1 MDSIS
6 LSSDKENASEMN
18 YAHQQQETGGVKI
31 IRIGNDDEQSYY
43 SKVKAEL
50 IKRLRKYCC
59 ERYPKES
66 WDEEK
71 IFKTIGM
78 SCDEFMKYLETTMGD
93 DMDWVLFLLG
103 KYDSQSFISFMIYDC
118 LVLIMNCTNNC
129 IIYRYTSY

>member
-6 LSSDKENASEMN
+6 SSSDKENASKMN

-31 IRIGNDDEQSYY
+31 RIGNDDERFH
-43 SKVKAEL
+43 SKVRAVL
-50 IKRLRKYCC
+50 TNRLRNYFR
-59 ERYPKES
+59 ERYPNES

-93 DMDWVLFLLG
+93 DMDWVLFLVG
-103 KYDSQSFISFMIYDC
+103 KYDHNLSSRFMIFDH
-118 LVLIMNCTNNC
+118 LVLIMNCTINC
-129 IIYRYTSY
+129 IIYR

>member
-1 MDSIS
+1 MDNIS
-6 LSSDKENASEMN
+6 SSSDKENASEMN
-18 YAHQQQETGGVKI
+18 YAHQQQEIGGVKI
-31 IRIGNDDEQSYY
+31 SIGNDDKQFH
-43 SKVKAEL
+43 SKVKAVL
-50 IKRLRKYCC
+50 ISRLRQYLR

-103 KYDSQSFISFMIYDC
+103 KYDSQSFISFHDIR
-118 LVLIMNCTNNC
+118 LSHANNELYKQLYY
-129 IIYRYTSY
+129 I

>member
-31 IRIGNDDEQSYY
+31 RIGNDDEQFRSE
-43 SKVKAEL
+43 VRAVL
-50 IKRLRKYCC
+50 ISRLRNYFY

-78 SCDEFMKYLETTMGD
+78 SCDELIKYLETTMDGK
-93 DMDWVLFLLG
+93 MDWVLFLLG

-118 LVLIMNCTNNC
+118 LVLIMNCTNIF